1 MLPKN
6 SNNISYR
13 NNSMNNIIRTPKKY
27 SKRIITSNLINS
39 NKMNDKNSKYD
50 LNKELLKAQIDDF
63 KNNKNSNKYSFFDL
77 EKEENINN
85 TNNLSKIDNNNDK
98 NKSNN
103 VTNNICIIIK
113 TSDNKELGDEDKK
126 NYNLKYYNSLKKN
139 KIKNYSIDTS
149 NINTNNRKINNLIGN
164 SNLIT
169 NNNNDNDND
178 KLFTIYNKSFI
189 YKRKNNIRS
198 NTITRKIKET
208 NFDNINSNRIKYK
221 YRNKN
226 SSILIPKNRIN
237 LKTNYIYS
245 PREKISK
252 YSKNIL
258 YTDNS
263 EKSFET
269 NGSLL
274 SFNLKKLRINTYKE
288 SIRKKRELLGVN
300 YNDKEKNKANKEIYD
315 EFSDYDKEREEIE
328 KKILISD
335 QIIQNEEKITYSKYK
350 KREPRR
356 VFSGDIYNYPK
367 NKSVEKF
374 SKKCLDTTFNYDNN
388 NSKSEISSVH
398 VESNK
403 NELKNNQKKL
413 KYKKRNNDNLLNYK
427 NSMKNFDINRI
438 RKNKLF
444 NNNLINSR
452 SYRDI
457 FIKEEN
463 MQKNINTIVKDII
476 KILNERKSK
485 KKPLKSPKRPRE
497 NIFSP
502 RKEIIMIQKNENGK
516 TLRCIKKRC
525 RDKSKN
531 KEKRVITNH
540 NIEEE
545 PEEEIN
551 IIDNINNYT
560 TIKNI
565 ENKEENKKFEINIPG
580 GEIEALRRIKNKIEN
595 YKKNQKRNRN
605 KFVYRKIKSKSFSF
619 VIRKNIINKQM
630 IKRLKSEKLILKLK
644 STI

>member
-6 SNNISYR
+6 NNNISYR

-39 NKMNDKNSKYD
+39 KKMNDKNSKLD
-50 LNKELLKAQIDDF
+50 LNKELIKAQIDEF

-126 NYNLKYYNSLKKN
+126 NYKLKYYNSLKKN
-139 KIKNYSIDTS
+139 KIKNYSIDTN
-149 NINTNNRKINNLIGN
+149 NINTNDRKINNLIGN

-169 NNNNDNDND
+169 NNNNDND

-189 YKRKNNIRS
+189 YKRKNNIRN
-198 NTITRKIKET
+198 NT
-208 NFDNINSNRIKYK
+208 INSNRIKYK

-263 EKSFET
+263 EKSFEI

-274 SFNLKKLRINTYKE
+274 SFNLKKLRINAYKE

-300 YNDKEKNKANKEIYD
+300 YNVKEKNKANKEMHD
-315 EFSDYDKEREEIE
+315 EFNDYDKEREEIE

-356 VFSGDIYNYPK
+356 VFSGDIYNYAK
-367 NKSVEKF
+367 NKSIEKF
-374 SKKCLDTTFNYDNN
+374 SKKCLDTTFNFDNN
-388 NSKSEISSVH
+388 NSKSEISSFQ

-403 NELKNNQKKL
+403 DELKNNQKKL
-413 KYKKRNNDNLLNYK
+413 KYKKRNNDNLLNFK
-427 NSMKNFDINRI
+427 NSMKNFDINKI

-444 NNNLINSR
+444 NNNNLINSR

-476 KILNERKSK
+476 KILNESKSK
-485 KKPLKSPKRPRE
+485 KKPFKSPKRPRE

-531 KEKRVITNH
+531 NEERVIINH

-545 PEEEIN
+545 PEEEN
-551 IIDNINNYT
+551 NNIDNINNYT
-560 TIKNI
+560 TIKNNK
-565 ENKEENKKFEINIPG
+565 NKEENKKLEINIPG
-580 GEIEALRRIKNKIEN
+580 GEIEALRRIKNKIKN
-595 YKKNQKRNRN
+595 YKKNQKFN
-605 KFVYRKIKSKSFSF
+605 KRKFIYREIKSKSFSF
-619 VIRKNIINKQM
+619 AIRKNIINKQI
-630 IKRLKSEKLILKLK
+630 IKRLKSEKLVLKLK
-644 STI
+644 TII

>member
-6 SNNISYR
+6 NNNISYR

-39 NKMNDKNSKYD
+39 KKMNDKNSKLD
-50 LNKELLKAQIDDF
+50 LNKELIKAQIDEF

-126 NYNLKYYNSLKKN
+126 NYKLKYYNSLKKN
-139 KIKNYSIDTS
+139 KIKNYSIDTN
-149 NINTNNRKINNLIGN
+149 NINTNDRKINNLIGN

-169 NNNNDNDND
+169 NNNNDND

-189 YKRKNNIRS
+189 YKRKNNIRN
-198 NTITRKIKET
+198 NT
-208 NFDNINSNRIKYK
+208 INSNRIKYK

-274 SFNLKKLRINTYKE
+274 SFNLKKLRINAYKE

-300 YNDKEKNKANKEIYD
+300 YNVKEKNKANKEMHD
-315 EFSDYDKEREEIE
+315 EFNDYDKEREEIE

-356 VFSGDIYNYPK
+356 VFSGDIYNYAK
-367 NKSVEKF
+367 NKSIEKF
-374 SKKCLDTTFNYDNN
+374 SKKCLDTTFNFDNN
-388 NSKSEISSVH
+388 NSKSEISSFQ

-403 NELKNNQKKL
+403 DELKNNQKKL

-444 NNNLINSR
+444 NNNNLINSR

-476 KILNERKSK
+476 KILNESKSK
-485 KKPLKSPKRPRE
+485 KKPFKSPKRPRE

-531 KEKRVITNH
+531 NEERVIINH

-545 PEEEIN
+545 PEEEN
-551 IIDNINNYT
+551 NNIDNINNYT
-560 TIKNI
+560 TIKNNK
-565 ENKEENKKFEINIPG
+565 NKEENKKLEINIPG
-580 GEIEALRRIKNKIEN
+580 GEIEALRRIKNKIKN
-595 YKKNQKRNRN
+595 YKKNQKFN
-605 KFVYRKIKSKSFSF
+605 KRKFIYREIKSKSFSF
-619 VIRKNIINKQM
+619 AIRKNIINKQI
-630 IKRLKSEKLILKLK
+630 IKRLKSEKLVLKLK
-644 STI
+644 TII

>member
-6 SNNISYR
+6 NNNISYR

-85 TNNLSKIDNNNDK
+85 TNDLSKIDNNNDK

-139 KIKNYSIDTS
+139 KIKNYSIDTN
-149 NINTNNRKINNLIGN
+149 NINTNDRKINNLIGN

-169 NNNNDNDND
+169 NNNNDND

-189 YKRKNNIRS
+189 YKRKNNIRN
-198 NTITRKIKET
+198 NT
-208 NFDNINSNRIKYK
+208 INSNRIKYK

-263 EKSFET
+263 EKSFEI

-274 SFNLKKLRINTYKE
+274 SFNLKKLRINAYKE

-300 YNDKEKNKANKEIYD
+300 YNVKEKNKANKEMHD
-315 EFSDYDKEREEIE
+315 EFNDYDKEREEIE

-356 VFSGDIYNYPK
+356 VFSGDIYNYAK
-367 NKSVEKF
+367 NKSIEKF
-374 SKKCLDTTFNYDNN
+374 SKKCLDTTFNFDNN
-388 NSKSEISSVH
+388 NSKSEISSFQ

-403 NELKNNQKKL
+403 DELKNNQKKL

-427 NSMKNFDINRI
+427 NSMKNFDINKI

-444 NNNLINSR
+444 NNNNLINSR

-476 KILNERKSK
+476 KILNESKSK
-485 KKPLKSPKRPRE
+485 KKPFKSPKRPRE

-531 KEKRVITNH
+531 NEERVIINH

-545 PEEEIN
+545 PEEEN
-551 IIDNINNYT
+551 NNIDNINNYT
-560 TIKNI
+560 TIKNNK
-565 ENKEENKKFEINIPG
+565 NKEENKKLEINIPG
-580 GEIEALRRIKNKIEN
+580 GEIEALRRIKNKIKN
-595 YKKNQKRNRN
+595 YKKNQKFN
-605 KFVYRKIKSKSFSF
+605 KRKFIYREIKSKSFSF
-619 VIRKNIINKQM
+619 AIRKNIINKQI
-630 IKRLKSEKLILKLK
+630 IKRLKSEKLVLKLK
-644 STI
+644 TII

>member
-6 SNNISYR
+6 NNNISYR

-39 NKMNDKNSKYD
+39 KKMNDKNSKLD
-50 LNKELLKAQIDDF
+50 LNKELIKAQIDEF

-126 NYNLKYYNSLKKN
+126 NYKLKYYNSLKKN
-139 KIKNYSIDTS
+139 KIKNYSIDTN
-149 NINTNNRKINNLIGN
+149 NINTNDRKINNLIGN

-169 NNNNDNDND
+169 NNNNDND

-189 YKRKNNIRS
+189 YKRKNNIRN
-198 NTITRKIKET
+198 NT
-208 NFDNINSNRIKYK
+208 INSNRIKYK

-274 SFNLKKLRINTYKE
+274 SFNLKKLRINAYKE

-300 YNDKEKNKANKEIYD
+300 YNVKEKNKANKEMHD
-315 EFSDYDKEREEIE
+315 EFNDYDKEREEIE

-356 VFSGDIYNYPK
+356 VFSGDIYNYAK
-367 NKSVEKF
+367 NKSIEKF
-374 SKKCLDTTFNYDNN
+374 SKKCLDTTFNFDNN
-388 NSKSEISSVH
+388 NSKSEISSFQ

-403 NELKNNQKKL
+403 DELKNNQKKL
-413 KYKKRNNDNLLNYK
+413 KYKKRNNDNLLNFK
-427 NSMKNFDINRI
+427 NSMKNFDINKI

-444 NNNLINSR
+444 NNNNLINSR

-476 KILNERKSK
+476 KILNESKSK
-485 KKPLKSPKRPRE
+485 KKPFKSPKRPRE

-531 KEKRVITNH
+531 NEERVIINH

-545 PEEEIN
+545 PEEEN
-551 IIDNINNYT
+551 NNIDNINNYT
-560 TIKNI
+560 TIKNNK
-565 ENKEENKKFEINIPG
+565 NKEENKKLEINIPG
-580 GEIEALRRIKNKIEN
+580 GEIEALRRIKNKIKN
-595 YKKNQKRNRN
+595 YKKNQKFN
-605 KFVYRKIKSKSFSF
+605 KRKFIYREIKSKSFSF
-619 VIRKNIINKQM
+619 AIRKNIINKQI
-630 IKRLKSEKLILKLK
+630 IKRLKSEKLVLKLK
-644 STI
+644 TII

>member
-6 SNNISYR
+6 NNNISYR

-39 NKMNDKNSKYD
+39 KKMNDKNSKLD
-50 LNKELLKAQIDDF
+50 LNKELIKAQIDEF

-126 NYNLKYYNSLKKN
+126 NYKLKYYNSLKKN
-139 KIKNYSIDTS
+139 KIKNYSIDTN
-149 NINTNNRKINNLIGN
+149 NINTNDRKINNLI
-164 SNLIT
+164 
-169 NNNNDNDND
+169 DNDND

-189 YKRKNNIRS
+189 YKRKNNIRN
-198 NTITRKIKET
+198 NT
-208 NFDNINSNRIKYK
+208 INSNRIKYK

-274 SFNLKKLRINTYKE
+274 SFNLKKLRINAYKE

-300 YNDKEKNKANKEIYD
+300 YNVKEKNKANKEMHD
-315 EFSDYDKEREEIE
+315 EFNDYDKEREEIE

-356 VFSGDIYNYPK
+356 VFSGDIYNYAK
-367 NKSVEKF
+367 NKSIEKF
-374 SKKCLDTTFNYDNN
+374 SKKCLDTTFNFDNN
-388 NSKSEISSVH
+388 NSKSEISSFQ

-403 NELKNNQKKL
+403 DELKNNQKKL

-444 NNNLINSR
+444 NNNNLINSR

-476 KILNERKSK
+476 KILNESKSK
-485 KKPLKSPKRPRE
+485 KKPFKSPKRPRE

>member
-6 SNNISYR
+6 NNNISYR

-39 NKMNDKNSKYD
+39 NKMNDKNSKLD
-50 LNKELLKAQIDDF
+50 LNKELIKAQIDEF

-126 NYNLKYYNSLKKN
+126 NYKLKYYNSLKKN
-139 KIKNYSIDTS
+139 KIKNYSIDTN
-149 NINTNNRKINNLIGN
+149 NINTNDRKINNLIGN

-189 YKRKNNIRS
+189 YKRKNNIRN
-198 NTITRKIKET
+198 NT
-208 NFDNINSNRIKYK
+208 INSNRIKYK

-300 YNDKEKNKANKEIYD
+300 YNVKEKNKANKEMHD
-315 EFSDYDKEREEIE
+315 EFNDYDKEREEIE

-356 VFSGDIYNYPK
+356 VFSGDIYNYAK
-367 NKSVEKF
+367 NKSIEKF
-374 SKKCLDTTFNYDNN
+374 SKKCLDTTFNFDNN
-388 NSKSEISSVH
+388 NSKSEISSFQ

-403 NELKNNQKKL
+403 DELKNNQKKL
-413 KYKKRNNDNLLNYK
+413 KYKKRNNDNLLNFK
-427 NSMKNFDINRI
+427 NSMKNFDINKI

-444 NNNLINSR
+444 NNNNLINSR

-476 KILNERKSK
+476 KILNESKSK
-485 KKPLKSPKRPRE
+485 KKPFKSPKRPRE

-531 KEKRVITNH
+531 NEERVIINH

-545 PEEEIN
+545 PEEKNN

-560 TIKNI
+560 TIKNNK
-565 ENKEENKKFEINIPG
+565 NKEENKKLEINIPG
-580 GEIEALRRIKNKIEN
+580 GEIEALRRIKNKIKN
-595 YKKNQKRNRN
+595 YKKNQKFN
-605 KFVYRKIKSKSFSF
+605 KRKFIYREIKSKSFSF
-619 VIRKNIINKQM
+619 AIRKNIINKQI
-630 IKRLKSEKLILKLK
+630 IKRLKSEKLVLKLK
-644 STI
+644 TII

>member
-6 SNNISYR
+6 NNNISYR

-39 NKMNDKNSKYD
+39 NKMNDKNSKLD
-50 LNKELLKAQIDDF
+50 LNKELIKAQIDEF

-113 TSDNKELGDEDKK
+113 TSDDKELGDEDKK
-126 NYNLKYYNSLKKN
+126 NYKLKYYNSLKKN
-139 KIKNYSIDTS
+139 KIKNYSIDTN
-149 NINTNNRKINNLIGN
+149 NINTNDRKINNLIGN

-169 NNNNDNDND
+169 NNNNDND

-189 YKRKNNIRS
+189 YKRKNNIRN
-198 NTITRKIKET
+198 NT
-208 NFDNINSNRIKYK
+208 INSNRIKYK

-263 EKSFET
+263 EKSFEI

-274 SFNLKKLRINTYKE
+274 SFNLKKLRINAYKE

-300 YNDKEKNKANKEIYD
+300 YNVKEKNKANKEMHD
-315 EFSDYDKEREEIE
+315 EFNDYDKEREEIE

-356 VFSGDIYNYPK
+356 VFSGDIYNYAK
-367 NKSVEKF
+367 NKSIEKF
-374 SKKCLDTTFNYDNN
+374 SKKCLDTTFNFDNN
-388 NSKSEISSVH
+388 NSKSEISSFQ

-403 NELKNNQKKL
+403 DELKNNQKKL
-413 KYKKRNNDNLLNYK
+413 KYKKRNNDNLLNFK
-427 NSMKNFDINRI
+427 NSMKNFDINKI

-444 NNNLINSR
+444 NNNNLINSR

-463 MQKNINTIVKDII
+463 MQKNINIEI
-476 KILNERKSK
+476 KIVL
-485 KKPLKSPKRPRE
+485 
-497 NIFSP
+497 F
-502 RKEIIMIQKNENGK
+502 
-516 TLRCIKKRC
+516 
-525 RDKSKN
+525 
-531 KEKRVITNH
+531 
-540 NIEEE
+540 
-545 PEEEIN
+545 
-551 IIDNINNYT
+551 
-560 TIKNI
+560 
-565 ENKEENKKFEINIPG
+565 
-580 GEIEALRRIKNKIEN
+580 
-595 YKKNQKRNRN
+595 
-605 KFVYRKIKSKSFSF
+605 
-619 VIRKNIINKQM
+619 
-630 IKRLKSEKLILKLK
+630 
-644 STI
+644 

>member
-6 SNNISYR
+6 NNNISYR

-39 NKMNDKNSKYD
+39 KKMNDKNSKLD
-50 LNKELLKAQIDDF
+50 LNKELIKAQIDEF

-126 NYNLKYYNSLKKN
+126 NYKLKYYNSLKKN
-139 KIKNYSIDTS
+139 KIKNYSIDTN
-149 NINTNNRKINNLIGN
+149 NINTNDRKINNLIGN

-169 NNNNDNDND
+169 NNNNDND

-189 YKRKNNIRS
+189 YKRKNNIRN
-198 NTITRKIKET
+198 NT
-208 NFDNINSNRIKYK
+208 INSNRIKYK

-274 SFNLKKLRINTYKE
+274 SFNLKKLRINAYKE

-300 YNDKEKNKANKEIYD
+300 YNVKEKNKANKEMHD
-315 EFSDYDKEREEIE
+315 EFNDYDKEREEIE

-356 VFSGDIYNYPK
+356 VFSGDIYNYSK

-374 SKKCLDTTFNYDNN
+374 SKKCLDTTFNFDNN
-388 NSKSEISSVH
+388 NSKSEISSFQ

-403 NELKNNQKKL
+403 DELKNNQKKL

-444 NNNLINSR
+444 NNNNLINSR

-476 KILNERKSK
+476 KILNESKSK
-485 KKPLKSPKRPRE
+485 KKPFKSPKRPRE

-531 KEKRVITNH
+531 NEERVIINH

-545 PEEEIN
+545 PEEEN
-551 IIDNINNYT
+551 NNIDNINNYT
-560 TIKNI
+560 TIKNNK
-565 ENKEENKKFEINIPG
+565 NKEENKKLEINIPG
-580 GEIEALRRIKNKIEN
+580 GEIEALRRIKNKIKN
-595 YKKNQKRNRN
+595 YKKNQKFN
-605 KFVYRKIKSKSFSF
+605 KRKFIYREIKSKSFSF
-619 VIRKNIINKQM
+619 AIRKNIINKQI
-630 IKRLKSEKLILKLK
+630 IKRLKSEKLVLKLK
-644 STI
+644 TII